1 VHSHGFRPRRGA
13 ITLFQEVKRWPTVNR
28 VIKADIKSKS
38 CFEKISHPWVSEKLS
53 RRQEWNAHQ
62 SNSCFFYGPH
72 LRFEGKIYSNREF
85 GIPQGSS
92 LLVVLGTC
100 TLLSLEYSILRTNFN
115 FVFEPENRREM
126 EILKKVKK
134 DRWNARGLARLVGIL
149 YR

>member
-1 VHSHGFRPRRGA
+1 MLINQIA
-13 ITLFQEVKRWPTVNR
+13 
-28 VIKADIKSKS
+28 A
-38 CFEKISHPWVSEKLS
+38 
-53 RRQEWNAHQ
+53 
-62 SNSCFFYGPH
+62 FFTAPI
-72 LRFEGKIYSNREF
+72 FEGKIYSNREF

>member
-1 VHSHGFRPRRGA
+1 MHSHGFRPRRGA

-38 CFEKISHPWVSEKLS
+38 FFEKISHQLLLE
-53 RRQEWNAHQ
+53 
-62 SNSCFFYGPH
+62 F
-72 LRFEGKIYSNREF
+72 LRSYVGDKNEMLINQIAAFLTAPIFEGKIYSNREF

-115 FVFEPENRREM
+115 FVFEPENQYTLLRERNGNIK
-126 EILKKVKK
+126 ESQE
-134 DRWNARGLARLVGIL
+134 R
-149 YR
+149 